1 MTISPKIPR
10 AASIVAF
17 VISGLAVI
25 SALVGQIFLL
35 PLALIPLVAG
45 LGILRRRVW
54 SAYGYSLYL
63 FAQLLFMP
71 FVLVRSHGSMTSV
84 PVTIASAVLTLAL
97 AFLFLIAGRSLDA
110 TGSQRGGASP
120 WIALTV
126 VFTVPLV
133 FVQAFVIPNGS
144 MEDTILRGDRLLVRC
159 FPAPSVAREDI
170 VVFRYP
176 VDQRQT
182 FVKRVVGIPGDRIK
196 IRGKIVYRNGAAL
209 KEPFAVHK
217 TEYMDSYRD
226 NFPSEPNSP
235 FADAARDM
243 LKNHVVNGEVV
254 VPARSYFVLGDNRDS
269 SLDSRYWGFVGTTDL
284 IGKPIL
290 VYDSEDQP
298 SDTLP
303 NGQPAAPRRIRWER
317 LFKML

>member
-45 LGILRRRVW
+45 IGILRRRVW
-54 SAYGYSLYL
+54 SAYGCSLYL

-71 FVLVRSHGSMTSV
+71 FVLVRSHGSTSV
-84 PVTIASAVLTLAL
+84 PITIASAVLTLAL
-97 AFLFLIAGRSLDA
+97 AFLFLVAGRSLDV
-110 TGSQRGGASP
+110 TGSQRGWASP
-120 WIALTV
+120 WIALAVLSTI
-126 VFTVPLV
+126 PLL
-133 FVQAFVIPNGS
+133 FIQAFVLPSSS
-144 MEDTILRGDRLLVRC
+144 MEDTLLRGDRLLVRC
-159 FPAPSVAREDI
+159 FPAPSVARGDI

-182 FVKRVVGIPGDRIK
+182 SVKRVVGIPGDRIK

-209 KEPFAVHK
+209 NEPFAVHK

-226 NFPSEPNSP
+226 NFPSESNAP
-235 FADAARDM
+235 FANAALDM
-243 LKNHVVNGEVV
+243 LKNHVANGEIV
-254 VPARSYFVLGDNRDS
+254 VPARSYFVLGDNRDI
-269 SLDSRYWGFVGTTDL
+269 SLDSRYWGFVGASDL

-290 VYDSEDQP
+290 IYDSEDQP
-298 SDTLP
+298 TDALLTA
-303 NGQPAAPRRIRWER
+303 QPAAPRRIRWER
-317 LFKML
+317 LFKLL